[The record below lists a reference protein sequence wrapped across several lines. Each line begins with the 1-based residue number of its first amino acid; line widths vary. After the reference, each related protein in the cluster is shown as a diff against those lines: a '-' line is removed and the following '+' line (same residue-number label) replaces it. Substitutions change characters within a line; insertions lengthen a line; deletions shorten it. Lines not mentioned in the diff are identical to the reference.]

1 MREADAQFGN
11 YEKLFE
17 YINNT
22 PELNAEVKFGTL
34 ADYFALV
41 EKGRPIEKAPSV
53 TGDFFSYSD
62 RVDNYW
68 TGFFNS
74 RPFYKWYDRYLE
86 HWIQGMRKKTFSEL
100 FEPAYIL
107 HFSCIIRIIFP
118 NFKTSFLIY
127 IPKNVCFMINSE
139 FDHFKGSIQRYTKT
153 PKLNNFV
160 R

>member
-86 HWIQGMRKKTFSEL
+86 HWIQGMQKKTFSEL

-107 HFSCIIRIIFP
+107 QI
-118 NFKTSFLIY
+118 L
-127 IPKNVCFMINSE
+127 
-139 FDHFKGSIQRYTKT
+139 
-153 PKLNNFV
+153 KLVF
-160 R
+160 